1 MSKEKINEFQQKILD
16 GVALA
21 TRRMIEDKKKSDA
34 SLAVYRNGKVQII
47 KARDIDSENAN
58 QH

>member
-1 MSKEKINEFQQKILD
+1 MINEFQQKILD

-21 TRRMIEDKKKSDA
+21 TKRMIEDKKKSDA

-47 KARDIDSENAN
+47 KARDIDTENPN